1 MFFIPVITACMGI
14 GSTIGVAIATVA
26 GTSVTTGSTIG
37 TIAGAGTGIIASVA
51 EAMDS

>member
-14 GSTIGVAIATVA
+14 RSTIGVAIATVA
-26 GTSVTTGSTIG
+26 GTSVTTGSAIG